1 MTGERNESAA
11 LWPGE
16 PGPALPIGSDPQPRG
31 SAQRPLCPSRERLHL
46 PHAAPVVSHQT
57 PGAAGQGP
65 GLFLVEFP
73 LLENGANHSRARSL
87 SLFLSRSRSLSLSLS
102 HTHTHAR
109 THARTR
115 TRRLLAAVTEITWG
129 TCLAGG
135 RCWSTGRPSARP
147 RADTWRV
154 SGALGKQRISTA
166 RRLLGLCPQASC
178 VHLSPATWLGNT
190 GRTTPACQETNIY
203 SGLGT

>member
-1 MTGERNESAA
+1 MGFLLSLHDHQDGQRERNESAA

-46 PHAAPVVSHQT
+46 PHAAPMVSHQT

-73 LLENGANHSRARSL
+73 LLENGANHSRAL
-87 SLFLSRSRSLSLSLS
+87 SFFLSRSRSLSLSLS
-102 HTHTHAR
+102 LTHAHTHAR
-109 THARTR
+109 THARMHARTR
-115 TRRLLAAVTEITWG
+115 TCRLLAAVTEITWG

-135 RCWSTGRPSARP
+135 WCWEAGAGRPA
-147 RADTWRV
+147 
-154 SGALGKQRISTA
+154 GHQRGPE
-166 RRLLGLCPQASC
+166 L
-178 VHLSPATWLGNT
+178 
-190 GRTTPACQETNIY
+190 TPGE
-203 SGLGT
+203 